1 MNPAGITLRELLDL
15 PVLKDAKVISGEKG
29 LNRVVRY
36 IDIMEVPDI
45 SGWLR
50 EGELLL
56 TTAYS
61 IRHEPALLPKLVK
74 QLAEANAAALA
85 IKPERFLH
93 EMPKAMI
100 QMSNTFDLPIIQLPK
115 GIPYIDITHAVMEQI
130 INKQSSLL
138 RKSEEIY
145 KMLTTLVLENSG
157 IQAVADNVSLLL
169 KLPIWLI
176 DKTGETIVAS
186 PSNAHYHSSPNPRY
200 WEIRVDKEMVGKLI
214 VDKEKLDELD
224 QVCIEQARLV
234 FSLELMRR
242 KTAVDTEKRLRGNFV
257 DELLSGLPLSKQ
269 EIMSKGSQL
278 GLKPEAI
285 WEVAIIEGEKEEI
298 SRHIDK
304 LNHTLAEE
312 SQKHHIKSHIH
323 WIGERLVLLLGSP
336 SQEIPTQNP
345 KKDTFNWREKLIP
358 FIQHCSGIRIGF
370 GEKVQ
375 LWDVQKSYVEAK
387 KAVIFGMRLDN
398 QKRVFTFEEIEM
410 FHLLMDVSESVEMD
424 KFVEKKI
431 GKLNQYDQE
440 NGTDFVK
447 TLYYYIY
454 TRGSLLETAKHLF
467 LHRNSVEYRV
477 DKIRELFDIHTENSQ
492 ERLVYFFCI
501 SYHLFKNNE

>member
-36 IDIMEVPDI
+36 IDIMEVPDVT
-45 SGWLR
+45 GWLR

-61 IRHEPALLPKLVK
+61 IRHEPALLPKLVR
-74 QLAEANAAALA
+74 QLAEADAAALA

-115 GIPYIDITHAVMEQI
+115 GIPYIDITHAVMEKI
-130 INKQSSLL
+130 INKQSALL

-157 IQAVADNVSLLL
+157 IQAVADNVSRLLNSS
-169 KLPIWLI
+169 IWLI
-176 DKTGETIVAS
+176 DQTGEIIVGS
-186 PSNAHYHSSPNPRY
+186 PVDAHFHSSPNPRF

-269 EIMSKGSQL
+269 EIMDKGSQL
-278 GLKPEAI
+278 GLKPDAV
-285 WEVAIIEGEKEEI
+285 WEVALIEGENEDI
-298 SRHIDK
+298 SQQIDK
-304 LNHTLAEE
+304 LNGLLSKE
-312 SQKHHIKSHIH
+312 SQKSYIKSHIH
-323 WIGERLVLLLGSP
+323 WKGESLVLLLGSAN
-336 SQEIPTQNP
+336 QETAHNAWQ
-345 KKDTFNWREKLIP
+345 EKLSP
-358 FIQHCSGIRIGF
+358 FMDQFNKIRIGF
-370 GEKVQ
+370 GEKAH
-375 LWDVQKSYVEAK
+375 LWEIQKSYVQAK
-387 KAVIFGMRLDN
+387 KAIVFGLRLNN
-398 QKRVFTFEEIEM
+398 QKRIFTFEEIEM
-410 FHLLMDVSESVEMD
+410 FDLFLEASESVEID
-424 KFVEKKI
+424 KFIEKRI
-431 GKLNQYDQE
+431 GKLYQYDKE
-440 NGTDFVK
+440 NGTDLLK

-454 TRGSLLETAKHLF
+454 TRGSLLETAKHLY
-467 LHRNSVEYRV
+467 LHRNSIKYRM

-492 ERLVYFFCI
+492 ESLIYFFCI
-501 SYHLFKNNE
+501 SYYFFKNNE